1 MPYEFVE
8 DVATA
13 DIAFR
18 ARGADLNELFAAAAD
33 ATMNVMIADL
43 DTIERRV
50 ERSVLDSADAEDLL
64 LVEFLQEVIYFKD
77 AQRLLLRPEAVRVQ
91 RLGER
96 LQVSAKLTGE
106 PLDPKK
112 HEQQVDVKAVTYH
125 RLEVKRTDQGWEA
138 FVILDI

>member
-18 ARGADLNELFAAAAD
+18 AWGRDLKELFTAAGD
-33 ATMNVMIADL
+33 ATMNVMVEDL
-43 DTIERRV
+43 ATIEPRV
-50 ERSVLDSADAEDLL
+50 TKSVTDEADAEDLL
-64 LVEFLQEVIYFKD
+64 LVEFLQELIYYKD
-77 AQRLLLRPEAVRVQ
+77 AQRLLLRPTSVRVQ
-91 RLGER
+91 HSGRR
-96 LQVSAKLTGE
+96 FRVSAALAGE

-112 HEQQVDVKAVTYH
+112 HEQRTDVKAVTYH
-125 RLEVKRTDQGWEA
+125 RLEVKPTDRGWEA

>member
-18 ARGADLNELFAAAAD
+18 ARGADLNELFTAAAD

-50 ERSVLDSADAEDLL
+50 QRMVLDSADAEDLL

-77 AQRLLLRPEAVRVQ
+77 AQRLLLRPEAVSVQ

-96 LQVSAKLTGE
+96 VRVSARLTGE

-125 RLEVKRTDQGWEA
+125 RLEVKQTDRGWEA

>member
-18 ARGADLNELFAAAAD
+18 ARGGDLNELFAAAAD

-50 ERSVLDSADAEDLL
+50 ARSVLDSADAEDLL

-77 AQRLLLRPEAVRVQ
+77 AERLLLRPSAVNVQ
-91 RLGER
+91 RTGGR
-96 LQVSAKLTGE
+96 LQVSATLTGE
-106 PLDPKK
+106 PLDPEK

>member
-50 ERSVLDSADAEDLL
+50 QRMVLDSADVEDLL

-77 AQRLLLRPEAVRVQ
+77 AQRLLLRPEAVSVQ

-96 LQVSAKLTGE
+96 VRVSARLTGE

-125 RLEVKRTDQGWEA
+125 RLEVKQTDRGWEA

>member
-18 ARGADLNELFAAAAD
+18 ARGRDLNELFAAAAD

-43 DTIERRV
+43 DTIDRRV
-50 ERSVLDSADAEDLL
+50 TKSVTDEAEAEDLL
-64 LVEFLQEVIYFKD
+64 LVEFLQEFIYFKD
-77 AQRLLLRPEAVRVQ
+77 AQQLLLRPVSVSVERRQARLRVAAT
-91 RLGER
+91 LAGER
-96 LQVSAKLTGE
+96 L
-106 PLDPKK
+106 DPAR
-112 HEQQVDVKAVTYH
+112 HEQRVDVKAVTYH
-125 RLEVKRTDQGWEA
+125 RLEVKQTDRGWEA

>member
-1 MPYEFVE
+1 
-8 DVATA
+8 
-13 DIAFR
+13 
-18 ARGADLNELFAAAAD
+18 
-33 ATMNVMIADL
+33 
-43 DTIERRV
+43 
-50 ERSVLDSADAEDLL
+50 VLDSADAEDLL

-77 AQRLLLRPEAVRVQ
+77 AQRLLLRPEAVSVQ

-96 LQVSAKLTGE
+96 VRVSARLTGE

-125 RLEVKRTDQGWEA
+125 RLEVKQTDRGWEA

>member
-50 ERSVLDSADAEDLL
+50 QRMVLDSADAEDLL

-77 AQRLLLRPEAVRVQ
+77 AQRLLLRPEAVSVQ

-96 LQVSAKLTGE
+96 VRVSARLTGE

-125 RLEVKRTDQGWEA
+125 RLEVKQTDRGWEA